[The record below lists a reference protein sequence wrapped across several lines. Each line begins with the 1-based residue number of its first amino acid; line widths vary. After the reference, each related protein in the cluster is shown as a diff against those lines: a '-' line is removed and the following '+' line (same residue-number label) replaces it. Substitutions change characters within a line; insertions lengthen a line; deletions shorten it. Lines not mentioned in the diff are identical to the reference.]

1 MREKRKVPTFSRKV
15 IILEVKGRDRGE
27 MKTHHKRLTF
37 GKKL

>member
-1 MREKRKVPTFSRKV
+1 LDITA
-15 IILEVKGRDRGE
+15 RDRGE